1 MIKGERIELRP
12 ATKDDWRRQAA
23 WRNDPETAR
32 LAAGTY
38 AALYS
43 HVTIEEAE
51 AIFEKNSV
59 PDRTK
64 GCLFAIYVAETKTHI
79 GNCDYRNV
87 NFIARSAEVGMT
99 IGSPEARNQGY
110 GTEALNLLVHFL
122 FADMNLNRVQ
132 LDTWSGNERALHV
145 YKKCGFEVEGL
156 LRNAEFVN
164 GTYYDQVVMG
174 RLKETI

>member
-1 MIKGERIELRP
+1 M
-12 ATKDDWRRQAA
+12 
-23 WRNDPETAR
+23 
-32 LAAGTY
+32 
-38 AALYS
+38 
-43 HVTIEEAE
+43 
-51 AIFEKNSV
+51 
-59 PDRTK
+59 
-64 GCLFAIYVAETKTHI
+64 
-79 GNCDYRNV
+79 
-87 NFIARSAEVGMT
+87 M